1 MDTKDGNA
9 IAIAPADYRRRIVNG
24 LELIGCWPKA
34 GAVRPNMD
42 RVFMRREISRSTK
55 FLNDDELLAV
65 MWMVNALSLP
75 SRVDS

>member
-1 MDTKDGNA
+1 MGESKGNA
-9 IAIAPADYRRRIVNG
+9 ITSADYRRRIVNG
-24 LELIGCWPKA
+24 LKLIGCWPRV
-34 GAVRPNMD
+34 GATRPNMS

-75 SRVDS
+75 ARAGS